1 MSQQHN
7 ESPQIQQITGLKANH
22 FADLIRAA
30 QIIFDPAAGLSG
42 RHIKVDW
49 REFGVPL
56 DVAENLKA
64 LGEQY
69 RYASP
74 HISVEIIWSQL
85 TPETRIWFMKHKD
98 ELWQFEEAFP
108 ALDED

>member
-7 ESPQIQQITGLKANH
+7 ESPQIQQIIGLKANH

-30 QIIFDPAAGLSG
+30 QIIFDPATGLSG

-56 DVAENLKA
+56 DVEENLKF

-74 HISVEIIWSQL
+74 HIPPEVIWSQL
-85 TPETRIWFMKHKD
+85 TPQTRIWFMEHKD